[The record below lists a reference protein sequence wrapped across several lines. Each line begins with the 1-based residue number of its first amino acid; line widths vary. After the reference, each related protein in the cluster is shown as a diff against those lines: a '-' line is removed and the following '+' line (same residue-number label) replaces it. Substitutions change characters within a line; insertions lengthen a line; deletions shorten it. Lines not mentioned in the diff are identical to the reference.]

1 MKKLKPK
8 FIRCSRLSDF
18 RAFRPFLTLALLL
31 LTFVSARAQKWQPG
45 FFIDRRGQKVEGLI
59 RTNPSGKAP
68 VKNEGFIVYKENEK
82 GTETRFSASDIRCFV
97 AGQDS
102 FVVAHAPNNET
113 WSKQELDFVK
123 VVLDEEVKLYMLG
136 GAGSSGG
143 SGLGFHPGVAI
154 GGGGGGMMGGGMGIS
169 FGGGGGGSGNR
180 NVKATYYYG
189 SNTANMHQL
198 TVENFN
204 DAMMDIMGDEPQ
216 AMEAI
221 RSGKFTVGNVNSL
234 IAYFKQ
240 LKARH

>member
-1 MKKLKPK
+1 M
-8 FIRCSRLSDF
+8 IRSVLIFS
-18 RAFRPFLTLALLL
+18 LLL
-31 LTFVSARAQKWQPG
+31 LTFVSTQAQKWQPG

-68 VKNEGFIVYKENEK
+68 IKNEGFIVYKENEK

-123 VVLDEEVKLYMLG
+123 VVLDEEVKLYQLG
-136 GAGSSGG
+136 GEGSSGDG

-154 GGGGGGMMGGGMGIS
+154 GAGGGGMMGGGLGVS
-169 FGGGGGGSGNR
+169 FGGGGGGGGRSSGGK
-180 NVKATYYYG
+180 VTYYYG
-189 SNTANMHQL
+189 SNTATMQQL

-204 DAMMDIMGDEPQ
+204 DAMMDVMGDEPL
-216 AMEAI
+216 AIEAI
-221 RSGKFTVGNVNSL
+221 RSGKYTVGNVNML

-240 LKARH
+240 LKAKH